1 MLASAAEGDFE
12 EDVMAKTFMQ
22 MVEEAKAEVSAV
34 SAQEAQR
41 QMQQD
46 ANTVV
51 VDVRDADEVR
61 QSGALPGALN
71 ISLGILPVRADQQL
85 PEQLRNPKLQDRSR
99 PVITTCALGLNAA
112 RGAKVLKDMGFTN
125 VRYIEGG
132 FKAWKEAGLPT
143 DRPA

>member
-1 MLASAAEGDFE
+1 
-12 EDVMAKTFMQ
+12 MAKTFMQ
-22 MVEEAKAEVSAV
+22 MVDEAKAEVSSV

-46 ANTVV
+46 AKTVM
-51 VDVRDADEVR
+51 VDVRDADEIR
-61 QSGALPGALN
+61 QTGALPGAVN
-71 ISLGILPVRADQQL
+71 ISLGMLPVRADQQL
-85 PEQLRNPKLQDRSR
+85 PEQFRNPKLQDRSR

-143 DRPA
+143 ERPA

>member
-1 MLASAAEGDFE
+1 
-12 EDVMAKTFMQ
+12 MAKTFMQ
-22 MVEEAKAEVSAV
+22 MVDKAKAEVSSV

-46 ANTVV
+46 AKTVM
-51 VDVRDADEVR
+51 VDVRDADEIR
-61 QSGALPGALN
+61 QTGALPGAVN
-71 ISLGILPVRADQQL
+71 ISLGMLPVRADQQL
-85 PEQLRNPKLQDRSR
+85 PEQFRNPKLQDRSR

-112 RGAKVLKDMGFTN
+112 RGAKALKDMGFTN

-143 DRPA
+143 ERLA

>member
-1 MLASAAEGDFE
+1 
-12 EDVMAKTFMQ
+12 MAKTFMQ
-22 MVEEAKAEVSAV
+22 MVDEAKAEVSSV

-46 ANTVV
+46 AKTVL
-51 VDVRDADEVR
+51 VDVRDADEIR
-61 QSGALPGALN
+61 QTGALPGAVN
-71 ISLGILPVRADQQL
+71 ISLGMLPVRADQQL
-85 PEQLRNPKLQDRSR
+85 PEQFRNPKLQDRSR
-99 PVITTCALGLNAA
+99 PVITSCALGLNAA

-143 DRPA
+143 ERLA

>member
-1 MLASAAEGDFE
+1 
-12 EDVMAKTFMQ
+12 MQ
-22 MVEEAKAEVSAV
+22 MVDEAKAEVSSV

-46 ANTVV
+46 AKTVM
-51 VDVRDADEVR
+51 VDVRDADEIR
-61 QSGALPGALN
+61 QTGALPGAVN
-71 ISLGILPVRADQQL
+71 ISLGMLPVRADQQL
-85 PEQLRNPKLQDRSR
+85 PEQFRNPKLQDRSR

-143 DRPA
+143 ERPA

>member
-1 MLASAAEGDFE
+1 
-12 EDVMAKTFMQ
+12 MAKTFMQ
-22 MVEEAKAEVSAV
+22 MVDEAKAEVSSV

-46 ANTVV
+46 AKTVL
-51 VDVRDADEVR
+51 VDVRDADEIR
-61 QSGALPGALN
+61 QTGALPGAVN
-71 ISLGILPVRADQQL
+71 ISLGMLPVRADQQL
-85 PEQLRNPKLQDRSR
+85 PEQFRNPKLQDRSR

-112 RGAKVLKDMGFTN
+112 RGAKVLKDMGFSN

-143 DRPA
+143 DRLA

>member
-1 MLASAAEGDFE
+1 
-12 EDVMAKTFMQ
+12 MAKTFMQ
-22 MVEEAKAEVSAV
+22 MVDEAKAEVSSV

-46 ANTVV
+46 AKTVM
-51 VDVRDADEVR
+51 VDVRDADEIR
-61 QSGALPGALN
+61 QTGALPGAVN
-71 ISLGILPVRADQQL
+71 ISLGMLPVRADQQL
-85 PEQLRNPKLQDRSR
+85 PEQFRNPKLQDRSR

-143 DRPA
+143 ERLA

>member
-1 MLASAAEGDFE
+1 
-12 EDVMAKTFMQ
+12 MAKTFMQ
-22 MVEEAKAEVSAV
+22 MVDEAKAEVSPV

-46 ANTVV
+46 AKTVL
-51 VDVRDADEVR
+51 VDVRDADEIR
-61 QSGALPGALN
+61 QTGALPGAVN
-71 ISLGILPVRADQQL
+71 ISLGMLPVRADQQL
-85 PEQLRNPKLQDRSR
+85 PEQFRNPKLQDRSR
-99 PVITTCALGLNAA
+99 PVITSCALGLNAA

-143 DRPA
+143 ERLA

>member
-1 MLASAAEGDFE
+1 
-12 EDVMAKTFMQ
+12 MAKTFMQ
-22 MVEEAKAEVSAV
+22 MVDEAKAEVSSV

-46 ANTVV
+46 AKTVM
-51 VDVRDADEVR
+51 VDVRDADEIR
-61 QSGALPGALN
+61 QTGALPGAVN
-71 ISLGILPVRADQQL
+71 ISLGMLPVRADQQL
-85 PEQLRNPKLQDRSR
+85 PEQFRNPKLQDRSR

-132 FKAWKEAGLPT
+132 FTAWKEAGLPT
-143 DRPA
+143 ERPA

>member
-1 MLASAAEGDFE
+1 
-12 EDVMAKTFMQ
+12 MAKTFMQ
-22 MVEEAKAEVSAV
+22 IVDEAKAEVSAV
-34 SAQEAQR
+34 SPQDAQR
-41 QMQQD
+41 QMQDD
-46 ANTVV
+46 AKTVV
-51 VDVRDADEVR
+51 VDVRDADEIR
-61 QSGALPGALN
+61 QAGALPGALN
-71 ISLGILPVRADQQL
+71 ISLGMLPVRADQQL
-85 PEQLRNPKLQDRSR
+85 PEQFRNPKLQDRSR